1 MTPNPA
7 RTIRLLIVD
16 NSPTARERL
25 QRLFDPVPDIDV
37 VGEAGTVERALRLFE
52 DIIPTAVLMDC
63 DMPKPGSFAALN
75 EMMSL
80 YPVPIIM
87 MTKQT
92 PEPGSPL
99 EGQALETGAVALV
112 TWTPGSPGKSGDTNL
127 VRTVRAMSEV
137 KVVRR
142 RGQLSR
148 AAISAIETTS
158 GAAAH
163 TAPSAA
169 ARVSVAAAPASPP
182 VPARAS
188 VVTSGSAAPA
198 QPIATPGHRI
208 EIVAIG
214 ASTGGPPVL
223 QTILSG
229 LSRPL
234 PVPILIVQH
243 LSRGFQSSL
252 ISWLSDATRLRIVV
266 AQQGML
272 LDAGV
277 VYLAPDDR
285 HMAVDAGGRAV
296 MNSDPPENG
305 SRPSVS
311 VLFRS
316 VAQRYGPHAVGI
328 LLTGMG
334 RDGAKELKLMRDKGA
349 VTIAQDEET
358 SVVHGMP
365 GEAIKL
371 KGARYIL
378 PPERIAS
385 VMEHHV
391 MGSLNGVSA
400 ASGR

>member
-1 MTPNPA
+1 MTQTSSRA
-7 RTIRLLIVD
+7 IRLLIVD

-25 QRLFDPVPDIDV
+25 QRLFEAASDIDV
-37 VGEAGTVERALRLFE
+37 VGEAGTVEKALSVFE
-52 DIIPTAVLMDC
+52 DVAPTAVLLDC
-63 DMPKPGSFAALN
+63 DLPKPGSFAALN

-87 MTKQT
+87 MTKQV
-92 PEPGSPL
+92 PEVGSAL
-99 EGQALETGAVALV
+99 ESQALETGAVALAV
-112 TWTPGSPGKSGDTNL
+112 WTPSGPNAAAKNGDAGL

-148 AAISAIETTS
+148 ATVSALETGS
-158 GAAAH
+158 PPASASVRPP
-163 TAPSAA
+163 APAS
-169 ARVSVAAAPASPP
+169 SPKTTTAAAPAAQ
-182 VPARAS
+182 VHNQTKPAGTQMAP
-188 VVTSGSAAPA
+188 SG
-198 QPIATPGHRI
+198 RI

-223 QTILSG
+223 QTILRG

-234 PVPILIVQH
+234 PVPIVLVQH

-252 ISWLSDATRLRIVV
+252 ISWLSDSTHLKIVV
-266 AQQGML
+266 AQHGMPL
-272 LDAGV
+272 EPGV

-285 HMAVDAGGRAV
+285 HMALDSSGRVAL
-296 MNSDPPENG
+296 NSDPPENG

-316 VAQRYGPHAVGI
+316 VAQRYGPHAVGV

-334 RDGAKELKLMRDKGA
+334 RDGARELRLMRDKGA

-378 PPERIAS
+378 PPERISS
-385 VMEHHV
+385 VLEHHV
-391 MGSLNGVSA
+391 TGSLNNVSA
-400 ASGR
+400 APCR